1 MSFSSS
7 RLSTCGIPKPFPV
20 PFSKSPGDVG
30 LKKPIPGFYPRPT
43 ESESLGVIWG
53 ICVFNKLSAKNK
65 CLFLTRIGDFLTNI
79 SSADSCYS
87 ETSWLWSHGPAYD
100 VQRVTISLGMP
111 GPWGRGIPQNSVR
124 LHSTWPFFFFGIFKL
139 EYNSHHQWQ
148 MAWIAAPEASP
159 NLIHITG
166 WRSLTLPEGE
176 ENSRIGTWL
185 LSL

>member
-1 MSFSSS
+1 MPFQEGRASLLSHSQKIRRGPRPNRINTGKTEPLRAQMSFSSS

-53 ICVFNKLSAKNK
+53 ICVFIKLSAKNK

-124 LHSTWPFFFFGIFKL
+124 LHSTWPFFFLVFS
-139 EYNSHHQWQ
+139 N
-148 MAWIAAPEASP
+148 
-159 NLIHITG
+159 
-166 WRSLTLPEGE
+166 
-176 ENSRIGTWL
+176 
-185 LSL
+185 